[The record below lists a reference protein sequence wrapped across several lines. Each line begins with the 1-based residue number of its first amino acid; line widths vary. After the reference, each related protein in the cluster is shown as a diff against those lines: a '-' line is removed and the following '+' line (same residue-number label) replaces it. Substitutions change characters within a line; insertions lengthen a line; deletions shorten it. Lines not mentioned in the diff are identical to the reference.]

1 MSRGS
6 SRNCCIIIITLA
18 FMWTFV
24 GALINFHQHQI
35 FGKEL
40 IEKAYPNIKPKT
52 KDKLTFDCT
61 NIDKQ
66 ECTLFDDSI
75 LELKTEKEMLVL
87 ETYNHNIVFQKKKI
101 PDHVID

>member
-1 MSRGS
+1 
-6 SRNCCIIIITLA
+6 
-18 FMWTFV
+18 MWTFV

-52 KDKLTFDCT
+52 KDKLTFDIT

-66 ECTLFDDSI
+66 KCTFFGHSI
-75 LELKTEKEMLVL
+75 LELKTEKEMLVF
-87 ETYNHNIVFQKKKI
+87 ESYNLNIVFQKKKI
-101 PDHVID
+101 PDHIFDQRLLFRGPPVIS